1 MANYVSYAN
10 ATELM
15 TAIGQKFAALN
26 GAYVVKGN
34 SAFANLPSTLTA
46 AMSGYVYNV
55 TDDFTTDSRFVEG
68 AGKDYP
74 AGTNVVIVNL
84 GDSTTPDMKFDV
96 IGSFIDVDALEQ
108 AIADVS
114 AMIASEFD
122 TTASYTTG
130 DLVTYEGDLYKF
142 TADHA
147 AGAWDAGDV
156 DGVTVEELLAAID
169 TRITSA
175 NGRINSI
182 LALLAPAFSSATAY
196 VQGDVVT
203 YEDGLYVFVADH
215 SAGDWSSSDVAAATV
230 DSLIDA
236 VNSSIGALN
245 TRVNTIAGDLAP
257 AFNSANAYAIGDVV
271 VYQDVV
277 YEFTSA
283 HTAGDPWSSSEVTA
297 KKLSELVSAAEP
309 DELTTAQVNTL
320 IGLLD

>member
-84 GDSTTPDMKFDV
+84 GDATTPDMKFDV

-147 AGAWDAGDV
+147 AGEPAKLRRAK
-156 DGVTVEELLAAID
+156 LL
-169 TRITSA
+169 
-175 NGRINSI
+175 
-182 LALLAPAFSSATAY
+182 
-196 VQGDVVT
+196 
-203 YEDGLYVFVADH
+203 
-215 SAGDWSSSDVAAATV
+215 
-230 DSLIDA
+230 
-236 VNSSIGALN
+236 
-245 TRVNTIAGDLAP
+245 
-257 AFNSANAYAIGDVV
+257 
-271 VYQDVV
+271 
-277 YEFTSA
+277 
-283 HTAGDPWSSSEVTA
+283 
-297 KKLSELVSAAEP
+297 
-309 DELTTAQVNTL
+309 
-320 IGLLD
+320 